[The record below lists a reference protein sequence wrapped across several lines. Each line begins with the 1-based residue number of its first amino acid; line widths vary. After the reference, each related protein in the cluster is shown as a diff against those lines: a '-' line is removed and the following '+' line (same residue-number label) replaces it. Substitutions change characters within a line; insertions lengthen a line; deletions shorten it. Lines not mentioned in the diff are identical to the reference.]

1 MPTQSRQLAAI
12 MFTDIVGYT
21 RLMGE
26 NEAKAIELLHINRQ
40 LHQSIIRKHS
50 GKWLKEM
57 GDGNLASFS
66 SAFDAVDCARDLQ
79 EQSKKSDIT
88 LRIGIHVGDVT
99 IEEHDIIGDGVNI
112 ASRIES
118 LADPGGVYISESVQK
133 AIRGNIE
140 INTIHIGEAQL
151 KNVDSPIK
159 IYALQGQ
166 GLPIPPT
173 EKINSYKVNEGKK
186 KISWIQNTIYAA
198 LTIALILTLYLY
210 RNYESPYTLAKNKKA
225 IAVLPIKNIGDPLED
240 YYADGISDELT
251 SELCRIQALRVISA
265 QSTKRYVN
273 TMMSMPEIAAEL
285 NVDFLVN
292 ATVQKM
298 DNRVEI
304 KVKLI
309 EIAPYEDILWSN
321 NYIDERRNI
330 YSMYNKLIV
339 DIVGEVEI
347 PLRESEERN
356 LAKAQMVNVEAYDA
370 YLKGMYHMYRLSEE
384 GLDLAEMYFT
394 QAIEEDPDFA
404 AAYAGLALTWGMRAQ
419 SGLIHPLEA
428 IQKSNAWATKA
439 LQIDNDLPEIHF
451 MLAVRYTWGDWDWER
466 AGKSFE
472 KTLDIVP
479 NHAQAHAYYAIYLNT
494 IHKKEDV
501 LEHAERAVMLDPF
514 DPLLQ
519 GLYGQSLKD
528 MKEYDKALEVLTKAR
543 EDSDDGILL
552 STLQTVYHMKGMY
565 DEALESWI
573 QLYEQL
579 DDSVVVAKLKENA
592 IHGSYEQA
600 LEEVAEIFEERY
612 NSGLAGYT
620 RPWSIATKYTRT
632 GNQEKALFYLE
643 KAFEEHDA
651 NMPYIS
657 IDPIFDYLRDEPRF
671 KTMIDKM
678 NYPND

>member
-1 MPTQSRQLAAI
+1 
-12 MFTDIVGYT
+12 
-21 RLMGE
+21 
-26 NEAKAIELLHINRQ
+26 
-40 LHQSIIRKHS
+40 
-50 GKWLKEM
+50 
-57 GDGNLASFS
+57 
-66 SAFDAVDCARDLQ
+66 
-79 EQSKKSDIT
+79 
-88 LRIGIHVGDVT
+88 
-99 IEEHDIIGDGVNI
+99 
-112 ASRIES
+112 
-118 LADPGGVYISESVQK
+118 
-133 AIRGNIE
+133 
-140 INTIHIGEAQL
+140 
-151 KNVDSPIK
+151 
-159 IYALQGQ
+159 
-166 GLPIPPT
+166 
-173 EKINSYKVNEGKK
+173 
-186 KISWIQNTIYAA
+186 
-198 LTIALILTLYLY
+198 
-210 RNYESPYTLAKNKKA
+210 
-225 IAVLPIKNIGDPLED
+225 
-240 YYADGISDELT
+240 
-251 SELCRIQALRVISA
+251 
-265 QSTKRYVN
+265 
-273 TMMSMPEIAAEL
+273 
-285 NVDFLVN
+285 
-292 ATVQKM
+292 
-298 DNRVEI
+298 
-304 KVKLI
+304 
-309 EIAPYEDILWSN
+309 
-321 NYIDERRNI
+321 
-330 YSMYNKLIV
+330 
-339 DIVGEVEI
+339 
-347 PLRESEERN
+347 
-356 LAKAQMVNVEAYDA
+356 
-370 YLKGMYHMYRLSEE
+370 MYRLSEE